1 MKYRAPQDVHERL
14 ALEVLG
20 PLSASEQKYTPG
32 TLWFAGDVDL
42 LRAAKRVAIV
52 GSREAS
58 SDGTRRAARLAV
70 ELVEAGVVI
79 VSGLAAGVDR
89 AAHEAAIKAGGRT
102 IAVIGTPITK
112 CYPAAH
118 AELQERIYREHLL
131 VSEFAPGQRTHQSDF
146 VKRNR
151 TMALISHASVV
162 VEARDGSGAL
172 SQAAETQRLGHPL
185 FFMRSV
191 LENPNLE
198 WPARFEKKGAIVL
211 ESTQQVLDA
220 L

>member
-1 MKYRAPQDVHERL
+1 MKYRPPENVREEL
-14 ALEVLG
+14 ALRILG
-20 PLSASEQKYTPG
+20 ALTAMEQKYAPG
-32 TLWFAGDVDL
+32 TLWVAGDAAL
-42 LRAAKRVAIV
+42 LHAPKRVAIV

-58 SDGTRRAARLAV
+58 PEGVRRAARLAI

-79 VSGLAAGVDR
+79 VSGLAAGIDR
-89 AAHEAAIKAGGRT
+89 AAHEAALKAGGRT
-102 IAVIGTPITK
+102 IAVIGTPVSK

-118 AELQERIYREHLL
+118 AELQEEIYRKHLL

-151 TMALISHASVV
+151 TMALLSHASIV

-191 LENPNLE
+191 LDNADLE
-198 WPARFEKKGAIVL
+198 WPARFAKKGASVL
-211 ESTQQVLDA
+211 EKTQQVLDV